1 MEIYSKIYHFIPSLL
16 SSGKGQARLELR
28 HLPPPHCGGDD
39 ADCPR
44 VAVLGDEEVVKILQ
58 HISAVNLQTG
68 PGSPGVT
75 SQHTVLGTG
84 AARLDIPD
92 NSMLVGE
99 RESEVLEVKVL
110 YHFIS
115 RKIKLY

>member
-1 MEIYSKIYHFIPSLL
+1 MPPPPTR
-16 SSGKGQARLELR
+16 RLDLR
-28 HLPPPHCGGDD
+28 HLPPPHCGGED
-39 ADCPR
+39 ANCPR

-84 AARLDIPD
+84 AAKLDIPD